1 MLKGYK
7 TYIVAGMAAL
17 TAITGYLVGDISLA
31 DAIQGVLASGAIAAI
46 RDAIAKK

>member
-7 TYIVAGMAAL
+7 TYIVATIAVI
-17 TAITGYLVGDISLA
+17 TAVGGYLVGDLSLQ
-31 DAIQGVLASGAIAAI
+31 DTIQAIVASGAIAAI